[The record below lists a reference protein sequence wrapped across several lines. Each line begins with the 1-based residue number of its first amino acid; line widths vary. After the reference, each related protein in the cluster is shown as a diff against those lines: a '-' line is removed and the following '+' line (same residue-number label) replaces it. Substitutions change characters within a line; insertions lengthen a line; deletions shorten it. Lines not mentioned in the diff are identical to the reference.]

1 MQRLPNNPGP
11 RAEKPRSLTAVILR
25 AVYWVGVA
33 VGGSLFL
40 YQIWVGAL
48 SLGEHSFNRSL
59 PINLVIAWASAALA
73 YWLKI
78 SAWSLIMGEL
88 SVRLP
93 WRRAMRGYTLSF
105 LPRYIPGS
113 IWGYLSR
120 GQWLLDSF
128 GVPYSL
134 TNGGAIL
141 EMTVAITSCVLII
154 IAFSAEG
161 MLQVVPAF
169 VTGLLPILVWL
180 IVRRVLGWPWVQ
192 QWLRSGTVQA
202 PMKTIRL
209 PLWVTVIAMH
219 TIAWLLYGN
228 TLLHILWGFGFEVG
242 TNLPRAVFMF
252 SASWLIG
259 FLVPFVPAGLGFREI
274 TLSALLIAT
283 VGLVPG
289 QASAISVASRL
300 FVALAELTLVLG
312 GLALG
317 GSHGSG
323 VRPSF
328 QGGHNPN

>member
-1 MQRLPNNPGP
+1 MHRLPNTPGP
-11 RAEKPRSLTAVILR
+11 RPEKPRSLTAVILR

-48 SLGEHSFNRSL
+48 SLGEHSFNLSL

-73 YWLKI
+73 YWLQI

-134 TNGGAIL
+134 TNGGASPG
-141 EMTVAITSCVLII
+141 MTVAITSCVLLIL
-154 IAFSAEG
+154 AFSSFAARG
-161 MLQVVPAF
+161 MLQVVPAL
-169 VTGLLPILVWL
+169 VIGLLPMLVWL

-192 QWLRSGTVQA
+192 RMLRNGTVQA
-202 PMKTIRL
+202 PMK
-209 PLWVTVIAMH
+209 
-219 TIAWLLYGN
+219 
-228 TLLHILWGFGFEVG
+228 
-242 TNLPRAVFMF
+242 
-252 SASWLIG
+252 
-259 FLVPFVPAGLGFREI
+259 
-274 TLSALLIAT
+274 
-283 VGLVPG
+283 
-289 QASAISVASRL
+289 
-300 FVALAELTLVLG
+300 
-312 GLALG
+312 
-317 GSHGSG
+317 
-323 VRPSF
+323 
-328 QGGHNPN
+328 